1 MFLHIMISQ
10 NPKKSNAK
18 ETTLFILYDV
28 MLQYICAENI
38 CHNILKFANNL
49 GSD

>member
-18 ETTLFILYDV
+18 EPTIFFSYDV
-28 MLQYICAENI
+28 MLQYICVENI
-38 CHNILKFANNL
+38 YVIMY
-49 GSD
+49 